1 MERFSHMS
9 FFEILRAERVG
20 RGLTQAELASRAKI
34 SIPTLR
40 ALERGAGT
48 ILSLEAIL
56 PILGLRWRVTTPGKH
71 MGRVLME
78 RRRARGFSQQALARK
93 IGCSRVTIIT
103 LEAEFSGRVATL
115 AAALRLLRIHN
126 PLELRDL
133 AKGRGLVPPKNDAE
147 QDRVMTPPDLAKAII
162 DHFSHAMAGRV
173 LDPSRGEGA
182 FFDHFPDHLERH
194 WCEISEGR
202 DFLAWSESVEWV
214 VTNPPWSELRTFTRH
229 AMQVSENIVWLAPLT
244 NLTTKARLR
253 DLEEAGFGIAELL
266 FVDTPKSWPQSGFQI
281 VAAHLKK
288 GYAGHWKVTQLREG
302 GGAQVSWCHP

>member
-1 MERFSHMS
+1 MES
-9 FFEILRAERVG
+9 G
-20 RGLTQAELASRAKI
+20 G
-34 SIPTLR
+34 
-40 ALERGAGT
+40 GT

-56 PILGLRWRVTTPGKH
+56 PILGLRWRVTGPGGH

-93 IGCSRVTIIT
+93 IGCSRATVIA
-103 LEAEFSGRVATL
+103 LETEFSGRIATL

-126 PLELRDL
+126 PLERSDL
-133 AKGRGLVPPKNDAE
+133 AKGRGLVPPKNEAA
-147 QDRVMTPPDLAKAII
+147 QDRVMTPPNLAKAII
-162 DHFSHAMAGRV
+162 EHFSHAMEGRV

-182 FFDHFPDHLERH
+182 FFDQFPDHVERH

-202 DFLAWSESVEWV
+202 DFLSWSDRVEWV

-229 AMQVSENIVWLAPLT
+229 AMRVSENIVWLAPLT

-253 DLEEAGFGIAELL
+253 DLQEAGFGIAELL

-288 GYAGHWKVTQLREG
+288 GYTRNWKVAQLRG
-302 GGAQVSWCHP
+302 RGGAKAS

>member
-1 MERFSHMS
+1 MS
-9 FFEILRAERVG
+9 FSELLRAERVG
-20 RGLTQAELASRAKI
+20 RGLTQADLASRANI
-34 SIPTLR
+34 SIPTVR
-40 ALERGAGT
+40 ALESGAGT

-56 PILGLRWRVTTPGKH
+56 PILGLRWRVTEPGEH

-93 IGCSRVTIIT
+93 IGCSRVTIIA

-115 AAALRLLRIHN
+115 AAALRLLRIHH
-126 PLELRDL
+126 PLERSDL
-133 AKGRGLVPPKNDAE
+133 AKGRGLVPRKNEAE

-162 DHFSHAMAGRV
+162 DHFSHAMEGRV

-182 FFDHFPDHLERH
+182 FYNHYPDHLERH

-202 DFLAWSESVEWV
+202 DFLSWSDRVEWV

-229 AMQVSENIVWLAPLT
+229 AMRVSENIVWLAPLT

-253 DLEEAGFGIAELL
+253 DLQEAGFGIAELL

-288 GYAGHWKVTQLREG
+288 GYTGHWKVAQLRGG
-302 GGAQVSWCHP
+302 GGAQAS

>member
-1 MERFSHMS
+1 MERFSHMA

-20 RGLTQAELASRAKI
+20 RGLTQAELASRANI
-34 SIPTLR
+34 SIPTVR
-40 ALERGAGT
+40 ALETGAGT
-48 ILSLEAIL
+48 ILTLEAVL
-56 PILGLRWRVTTPGKH
+56 PTLGLRWRVTAPAEH
-71 MGRVLME
+71 MGRVLAE
-78 RRRARGFSQQALARK
+78 RRCAHGFSQQALARK
-93 IGCSRVTIIT
+93 IGCSRVRIIA

-115 AAALRLLRIHN
+115 AAALRLLRLRN
-126 PLELRDL
+126 PLERSDL
-133 AKGRGLVPPKNDAE
+133 AKGRGLAPPKNEAE

-162 DHFSHAMAGRV
+162 EHFSHAMAGRV

-182 FFDHFPDHLERH
+182 FFEHFPEHVERH

-202 DFLAWSESVEWV
+202 DFLAWTDRVEWV

-229 AMQVSENIVWLAPLT
+229 AMRVSENIVWLAPLT

-288 GYAGHWKVTQLREG
+288 GYTGHWKVAQLRG
-302 GGAQVSWCHP
+302 RGGAHDS